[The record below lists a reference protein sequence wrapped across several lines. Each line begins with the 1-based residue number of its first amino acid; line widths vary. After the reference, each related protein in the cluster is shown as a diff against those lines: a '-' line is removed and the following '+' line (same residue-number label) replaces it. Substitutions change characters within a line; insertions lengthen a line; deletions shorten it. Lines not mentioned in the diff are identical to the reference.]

1 MIKLSKRLLK
11 VASFVPDNSYL
22 IDVGCDHA
30 LLDIYLAIT
39 LKNIKILATDINQ
52 NPLEGAKLNIEKYN
66 LQDKIKLA
74 QKNGIENLDKEIDT
88 IVIAGMGGI
97 LISNILNNKKSLEN
111 IKNIIVAP
119 NNDFPI
125 VRKTLNKLGFK
136 IEKEELL
143 TEKNITYLIIKAT
156 RGFERLNYFFG
167 TLDKNNQ
174 EVVNYYNKLLKVNN
188 SILTKLPYKYI
199 LKKISLQ
206 KENKEIKKFLKLLD

>member
-30 LLDIYLAIT
+30 LLDIYLATT

-125 VRKTLNKLGFK
+125 VRKTINKLGFK

-167 TLDKNNQ
+167 TLDKKDK
-174 EVVNYYNKLLKVNN
+174 ETFDYYNKLLKVNN
-188 SILTKLPYKYI
+188 NILTKLPYKYI